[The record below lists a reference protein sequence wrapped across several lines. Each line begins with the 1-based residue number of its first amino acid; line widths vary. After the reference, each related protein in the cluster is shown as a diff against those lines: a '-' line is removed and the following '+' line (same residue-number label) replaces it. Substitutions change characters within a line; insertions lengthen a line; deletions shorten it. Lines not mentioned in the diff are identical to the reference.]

1 MTEDEMQ
8 IQWKFVTALHF
19 EYFLLS
25 NATKLYRSRNSLYDL
40 DMYVIT
46 IFVCFCLFVY
56 IEN

>member
-1 MTEDEMQ
+1 MQ